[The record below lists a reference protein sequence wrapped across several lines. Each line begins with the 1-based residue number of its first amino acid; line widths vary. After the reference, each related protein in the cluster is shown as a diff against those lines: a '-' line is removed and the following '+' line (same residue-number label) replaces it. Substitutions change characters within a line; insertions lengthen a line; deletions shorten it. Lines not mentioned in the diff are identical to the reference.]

1 MMDQLISTVCYTFP
15 DRVSAPASCLT
26 RKVRGV
32 NTVHIIFH
40 SFTIHFYSRSQVLY
54 PNIFQA
60 PSGWSETRSKV
71 YDCFEFTRCDT
82 TWHMSC
88 WERSKLKTSR
98 LRLFAW
104 GDIKKETRVRQ
115 HQWQLL
121 TTREWFET
129 FQPIKVSHHETTTM
143 T

>member
-1 MMDQLISTVCYTFP
+1 MLQAFQTSFNSQSHDHHDLKKIYDGPIDQYSLLYVPRQGLSTSI
-15 DRVSAPASCLT
+15 VSHKESAGSQYCA
-26 RKVRGV
+26 
-32 NTVHIIFH
+32 HHH

-104 GDIKKETRVRQ
+104 GISKKKLES
-115 HQWQLL
+115 
-121 TTREWFET
+121 
-129 FQPIKVSHHETTTM
+129 VSISGNC
-143 T
+143 